1 MSGGRLRRAAKPAS
15 RLARR
20 DRRKVFAAIDFH
32 FLARDLLRFLVTT
45 EKHVSPG
52 IARNNHEGTNMAT
65 VKCHRRPT
73 DLESRLK
80 HLIDAGPCAIE
91 NRLGE
96 LDREWS
102 VGRVTKVSAAVLIG
116 LGLFLALWLSPW
128 WAILSGL
135 TCLAL
140 LQYLISPTS
149 LLGEALHRMGFRSGG
164 EIERER
170 LALRVLRG
178 DFSRLPTL
186 HDVEDRDAVSRF
198 EDEGGPAVEP
208 AEKLDTNEAVKQ
220 VMDVTQ

>member
-1 MSGGRLRRAAKPAS
+1 MAAVNHCNGPA
-15 RLARR
+15 
-20 DRRKVFAAIDFH
+20 
-32 FLARDLLRFLVTT
+32 
-45 EKHVSPG
+45 
-52 IARNNHEGTNMAT
+52 
-65 VKCHRRPT
+65 

-80 HLIDAGPCAIE
+80 HLIDAGPCAI
-91 NRLGE
+91 NHRLAQ

-102 VGRVTKVSAAVLIG
+102 EGRVTKVSAAVLIG

-128 WAILSGL
+128 WGILAGL

-140 LQYLISPTS
+140 LQYLVAPKA
-149 LLGEALHRMGFRSGG
+149 LLGEAVHRMGFRSGG

-186 HDVEDRDAVSRF
+186 NDVEDRDAVSRF

-208 AEKLDTNEAVKQ
+208 AEKIDAHEAVKQ
-220 VMDVTQ
+220 VMSVTQ